1 MTSPL
6 VSARLPVPDLD
17 LDGLSY
23 SRVHSI
29 LVAVVAVA
37 VVAVAVV
44 VVAGVAYH
52 YHHRHHHHHHHRLPP
67 RLLPHHQGR

>member
-29 LVAVVAVA
+29 LVA

>member
-23 SRVHSI
+23 LRVHSI
-29 LVAVVAVA
+29 LVA

-52 YHHRHHHHHHHRLPP
+52 YHHRHHHHHHHHRLPP